1 MSGHAPRPLPREPR
15 VIVCA
20 GGGGVGKTTTSAALA
35 LALARRGLRTLV
47 VTIDPARRLADAL
60 GVTIDP
66 LPHVVHVDPAT
77 GDRLWALMPEPKA
90 STRTFM
96 EFLFRDEPASLERLL
111 SNRLFQALSDALA
124 GMHELVCM
132 TLVARAASEHTFDYV
147 VVDTAPSRYA
157 LDFVSYPPRLAALLE
172 SRALGFFG
180 TLADRSAPGAGESEG
195 AAASLARKGA
205 EAALARGLGGRLVLD
220 LTGLF
225 SEMMR
230 VRERFAGLANQS
242 SRLLLGE
249 GSRYVLVAAPT
260 GSALADVRFLARKLE
275 KFGRTPS
282 GVVLNRADIAPRA
295 WAEPLRADPH
305 TPPALAAALAQ
316 LEAERVARTTAAD
329 QMAEV
334 LARHLASVPRVRLP
348 FVESR
353 SPAEIVLRLADE
365 IGSGVGVLT
374 GA

>member
-1 MSGHAPRPLPREPR
+1 MTAPHSLPREPR
-15 VIVCA
+15 VVVCA

-35 LALARRGLRTLV
+35 LALARRGHRTLV

-77 GDRLWALMPEPKA
+77 GDRLYALMPEPKA

-111 SNRLFQALSDALA
+111 ANRLFQALSDALA

-180 TLADRSAPGAGESEG
+180 TLADRSGTSASGETES
-195 AAASLARKGA
+195 AAAALARKGA

-225 SEMMR
+225 SEMLR

-242 SRLLLGE
+242 SRLLLGDS
-249 GSRYVLVAAPT
+249 SRYVLVAAPT

-275 KFGRTPS
+275 KLGRRPA
-282 GVVLNRADIAPRA
+282 GVVLNRADIAARA
-295 WAEPLRADPH
+295 WAAPLLDDPG
-305 TPPALAAALAQ
+305 TPPALGAALRL
-316 LEAERVARTTAAD
+316 LEAERTARTAAAD
-329 QMAEV
+329 QMADV
-334 LARHLASVPRVRLP
+334 LAHHLASVPRVRLP

-353 SPAEIVLRLADE
+353 SPADIVLRLADE
-365 IGSGVGVLT
+365 ISSGVSVLA

>member
-1 MSGHAPRPLPREPR
+1 MSDHLPKSFPRDPK
-15 VIVCA
+15 VVVCA

-35 LALARRGLRTLV
+35 LALSRRGLRTLV

-60 GVTIDP
+60 GVTIGP
-66 LPHVVHVDPAT
+66 LPHVVHVDPST
-77 GDRLWALMPEPKA
+77 GDRLWALMPEPQA

-96 EFLFRDEPASLERLL
+96 EFLFRDEPASLERLY
-111 SNRLFQALSDALA
+111 SNRLFLALSDALA

-132 TLVARAASEHTFDYV
+132 TLVARAATEHTFDYV

-180 TLADRSAPGAGESEG
+180 TLADRSGVAAEREG
-195 AAASLARKGA
+195 AAASLARKTA

-242 SRLLLGE
+242 ARLLLGE
-249 GSRYVLVAAPT
+249 SSRYVLVAAPT

-275 KFGRTPS
+275 KLGRAPS
-282 GVVLNRADIAPRA
+282 AVVLNRADVMPRA
-295 WAEPLRADPH
+295 WAAVLLADAY
-305 TPPALAAALAQ
+305 TPPALATALRQ
-316 LEAERVARTTAAD
+316 IESEREARTTAAD
-329 QMAEV
+329 QMSEV

-353 SPAEIVLRLADE
+353 GPAEIVLRLADE
-365 IGSGVGVLT
+365 IASGLGVLA

>member
-1 MSGHAPRPLPREPR
+1 MSARISQPHPLPREPH

-60 GVTIDP
+60 GVTIGP
-66 LPHVVHVDPAT
+66 LPHVVHVDAAT
-77 GDRLWALMPEPKA
+77 GDRLWALMPEPQA

-96 EFLFRDEPASLERLL
+96 EFLFRDEPASLERLF
-111 SNRLFQALSDALA
+111 SNRLFLALSDALA

-147 VVDTAPSRYA
+147 IVDTAPSRYA

-172 SRALGFFG
+172 SRAMGFFG
-180 TLADRSAPGAGESEG
+180 SLAAKSGTDSEG
-195 AAASLARKGA
+195 AAAGLARKTA

-220 LTGLF
+220 LTSLF
-225 SEMMR
+225 SEMLR

-242 SRLLLGE
+242 ARLLLGE
-249 GSRYVLVAAPT
+249 SARYVLVAAPT

-275 KFGRTPS
+275 KLSRAPS
-282 GVVLNRADIAPRA
+282 AVVLNRADVAQRA
-295 WAEPLRADPH
+295 WAAPLLADAH
-305 TPPALAAALAQ
+305 TPPALAAALRQ
-316 LEAERVARTTAAD
+316 IEAEREARTSAAD
-329 QMAEV
+329 QMSEV

-365 IGSGVGVLT
+365 IASGLSVLA
-374 GA
+374 GL

>member
-1 MSGHAPRPLPREPR
+1 MSEHIPVSLPREPK
-15 VIVCA
+15 VVVCA

-60 GVTIDP
+60 GVTIGP
-66 LPHVVHVDPAT
+66 LPHVVHVDPST
-77 GDRLWALMPEPKA
+77 GDRLWALMPEPQA

-96 EFLFRDEPASLERLL
+96 EFLFREEPASLERLY
-111 SNRLFQALSDALA
+111 SNRLFLALSDALA

-132 TLVARAASEHTFDYV
+132 TLVARAATEHTFDYV
-147 VVDTAPSRYA
+147 IVDTAPSRYA

-180 TLADRSAPGAGESEG
+180 TLADRSGVAAEREG
-195 AAASLARKGA
+195 VAANLARKTA

-242 SRLLLGE
+242 ARLLLGE
-249 GSRYVLVAAPT
+249 SSRYVLVAAPT

-275 KFGRTPS
+275 KLGRAPAA
-282 GVVLNRADIAPRA
+282 VVLNRADVTPRA
-295 WAEPLRADPH
+295 WAAALLADAY
-305 TPPALAAALAQ
+305 TPPALAIALRQ
-316 LEAERVARTTAAD
+316 IESEREARTTAAD
-329 QMAEV
+329 QMSEV

-353 SPAEIVLRLADE
+353 GPAEIVLRLADE
-365 IGSGVGVLT
+365 IASGLGVLA
-374 GA
+374 GV